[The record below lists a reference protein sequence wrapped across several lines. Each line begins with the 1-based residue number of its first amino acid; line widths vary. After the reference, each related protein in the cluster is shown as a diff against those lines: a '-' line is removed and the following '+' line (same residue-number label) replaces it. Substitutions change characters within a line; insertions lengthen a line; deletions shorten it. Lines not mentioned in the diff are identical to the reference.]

1 MQTQWKKLQILAIA
15 GALSFLGSSLTT
27 FSVLLR
33 EKEASD
39 SAIMIAVLTLAMAIP
54 NIIFAPWAGL
64 LADKY
69 SSRQVIIPA
78 LLIMGASTT
87 SIAFIPG
94 SVWAFV
100 ALFTTAAAGV
110 AVGASFRAAEA
121 TITTLEDMP
130 RVQGMQSSY
139 INIGVLF
146 GPALSGTLVQTT
158 GYFWPFIIDGI
169 SFALLAIVY
178 YAVNVNRPGVAHDEG
193 EKLSAMEGVRFVFRD
208 RIIRSLVILV
218 TVLIVALG
226 VVNIGEMFL
235 VLDVL
240 NGDKIIY
247 GFIGLAF
254 GLGSILGAVL
264 SGAIKLNAKY
274 HAPTTIGSIA
284 ILVATVIA
292 MGLAPNWV
300 FLLFVSFIAGIANS
314 ALNAYAV
321 GMIMQ
326 RATNEARG
334 RIMSAV
340 QAVIT
345 VGSVSSTVIAGVV
358 LDLFDVRAVLVVG
371 GVVSAVIL
379 VIFGP
384 EVLKAA
390 KAEPAVA

>member
-33 EKEASD
+33 EKDTSD
-39 SAIMIAVLTLAMAIP
+39 SAVMIAVLTLAMAIP

-78 LLIMGASTT
+78 LLIMGASSA
-87 SIAFIPG
+87 SIAFVPG
-94 SVWAFV
+94 STWAFV
-100 ALFTTAAAGV
+100 ALFITASAGV

-169 SFALLAIVY
+169 SFAILAAVY
-178 YAVNVNRPGVAHDEG
+178 YAVNVNRPGVVHEDG

-226 VVNIGEMFL
+226 VANIGELFL

-240 NGDKIIY
+240 KENKIIY
-247 GFIGLAF
+247 GIIGVAF
-254 GLGSILGAVL
+254 GLGSILGAIL
-264 SGAIKLNAKY
+264 TGALKVPAKY
-274 HAPTTIGSIA
+274 HAPTT
-284 ILVATVIA
+284 VAS
-292 MGLAPNWV
+292 MGLLALSVIGMGISPNWI
-300 FLLFVSFIAGIANS
+300 FLLVLMFFTGIANS

-345 VGSVSSTVIAGVV
+345 VGSVSSTVIAGIT
-358 LDLFDVRAVLVVG
+358 LDLFDVRAVLIIG
-371 GVVSAVIL
+371 GVVSVAIL
-379 VIFGP
+379 FILGP
-384 EVLKAA
+384 EVLRAA
-390 KAEPAVA
+390 KAEEKPA